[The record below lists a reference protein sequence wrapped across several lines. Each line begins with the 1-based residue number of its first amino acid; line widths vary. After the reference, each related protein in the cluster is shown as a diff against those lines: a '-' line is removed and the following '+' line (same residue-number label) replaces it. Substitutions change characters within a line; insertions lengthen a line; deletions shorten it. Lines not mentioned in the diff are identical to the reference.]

1 MTMLERTG
9 IPTDDDLEK
18 VIPDKKRLAKGPVV
32 IIECFQKIPC
42 DPCAISCKLGVI
54 KPFKDIND
62 LPQVDFDKCTG
73 CGICISSCPGLAIF
87 VIDMNYSEEKSLIKL
102 PHEMLPLPEKGE
114 NVYALDRAG
123 SILGKVK
130 VIKVLKIK
138 NKTNI
143 ISIEVPKSMVMKVR
157 SIKVEDKNNER

>member
-1 MTMLERTG
+1 MLERTG

-18 VIPDKKRLAKGPVV
+18 VIPDKKRLAQGPVV

-42 DPCAISCKLGVI
+42 DPCAISCKLGAI
-54 KPFKDIND
+54 KPFEDIND
-62 LPQVDFDKCTG
+62 LPIVDFDKCTG

-87 VIDMNYSEEKSLIKL
+87 VIDMNYSDEKSLIKL

-114 NVYALDRAG
+114 DVYALDRAG
-123 SILGKVK
+123 GILGKVK
-130 VIKVLKIK
+130 VVRVLKIK

-143 ISIEVPKSMVMKVR
+143 ISLEVPKSMVMKVR
-157 SIKVEDKNNER
+157 SIKAEDKNDER

>member
-1 MTMLERTG
+1 MLERTG

-18 VIPDKKRLAKGPVV
+18 VIPDKKRLSRGPVV

-42 DPCAISCKLGVI
+42 DPCAISCKLGAI

-62 LPQVDFDKCTG
+62 LPIVDFDKCTG

-87 VIDMNYSEEKSLIKL
+87 VIDVNYSEEKSLIKL

-114 NVYALDRAG
+114 DVYALDRDG
-123 SILGKVK
+123 SILSKAKV
-130 VIKVLKIK
+130 VRVLKIK
-138 NKTNI
+138 NKTHI
-143 ISIEVPKSMVMKVR
+143 ISLEVPKSTVMKVR
-157 SIKVEDKNNER
+157 SIKVEDKNDER

>member
-1 MTMLERTG
+1 MLERTG
-9 IPTDDDLEK
+9 ILTDDDLEK

-42 DPCAISCKLGVI
+42 DPCAISCKLGAI
-54 KPFKDIND
+54 KPFKNIND
-62 LPQVDFDKCTG
+62 LPIVDFDKCTG

-87 VIDMNYSEEKSLIKL
+87 VIDMNYSDEKSLIKL

-114 NVYALDRAG
+114 DVYALDRAG

-130 VIKVLKIK
+130 VARVLKIK

-143 ISIEVPKSMVMKVR
+143 ISLEVPKSMVMKVR
-157 SIKVEDKNNER
+157 SIKMEGKN

>member
-1 MTMLERTG
+1 MLERAG

-42 DPCAISCKLGVI
+42 DPCAASCKLGAI
-54 KPFKDIND
+54 KSFNDIND

-87 VIDMNYSEEKSLIKL
+87 VIDMNYSEEKSLIKI
-102 PHEMLPLPEKGE
+102 PHEMLPLPGKGE
-114 NVYALDRAG
+114 DVYALDRAG
-123 SILGKVK
+123 NILSKVK

-143 ISIEVPKSMVMKVR
+143 ISLEVPKSMTMKVR
-157 SIKVEDKNNER
+157 SIKVEGKNQ

>member
-1 MTMLERTG
+1 MLERTG
-9 IPTDDDLEK
+9 IPTDNDLEK
-18 VIPDKKRLAKGPVV
+18 VIPDKKRLAQGPVV

-42 DPCAISCKLGVI
+42 DPCAISCKLGAI

-114 NVYALDRAG
+114 DVYALDRAG
-123 SILGKVK
+123 SVLGKAK
-130 VIKVLKIK
+130 VVRVLKIK

-143 ISIEVPKSMVMKVR
+143 ISLEVPKSMAMKVR

>member
-1 MTMLERTG
+1 MLEKTG

-32 IIECFQKIPC
+32 IIDCFQKIPC
-42 DPCAISCKLGVI
+42 DPCAISCKLGAI

-87 VIDMNYSEEKSLIKL
+87 VIDMNYLDKKSLIKL

-114 NVYALDRAG
+114 DIYALDRAG

-130 VIKVLKIK
+130 VVRVLKIK
-138 NKTNI
+138 NKTNV
-143 ISIEVPKSMVMKVR
+143 ISLEVPKSMAMKVR
-157 SIKVEDKNNER
+157 SIKVEGKN

>member
-1 MTMLERTG
+1 MLERTG

-18 VIPDKKRLAKGPVV
+18 VIPDKKRLSQGPVV

-42 DPCAISCKLGVI
+42 DPCAISCKLGAI

-62 LPQVDFDKCTG
+62 LPIVDFNKCTG

-87 VIDMNYSEEKSLIKL
+87 IIDVNYSDEKSLIKL

-114 NVYALDRAG
+114 DVYALDRDG
-123 SILGKVK
+123 SILSKAKV
-130 VIKVLKIK
+130 VRVLKIK
-138 NKTNI
+138 NKTHI
-143 ISIEVPKSMVMKVR
+143 ISLEVPKSTAMKVR
-157 SIKVEDKNNER
+157 SIKVEDKNDER

>member
-1 MTMLERTG
+1 MLERTG

-18 VIPDKKRLAKGPVV
+18 VTPDKKRLARGPVV
-32 IIECFQKIPC
+32 TIECFQRIPC
-42 DPCAISCKLGVI
+42 DPCAISCKLGAI

-62 LPQVDFDKCTG
+62 LPIVDFDKCTG
-73 CGICISSCPGLAIF
+73 CGICISSCPGLAVF
-87 VIDMNYSEEKSLIKL
+87 VIDMNYSDEKSLIKL

-114 NVYALDRAG
+114 DVYALDRAG

-130 VIKVLKIK
+130 VVRVLKIK

-143 ISIEVPKSMVMKVR
+143 ISLEVPKSMVMKVR
-157 SIKVEDKNNER
+157 SIKVEGKN

>member
-1 MTMLERTG
+1 MLERTG

-42 DPCAISCKLGVI
+42 NPCAASCRLGAI
-54 KPFKDIND
+54 KAFEDIND
-62 LPQVDFDKCTG
+62 LPVVDFDKCTG

-87 VIDMNYSEEKSLIKL
+87 VIDVNYSEKISLIKL

-114 NVYALDRAG
+114 EVYALDRDG
-123 SILGKVK
+123 SILGKAK
-130 VIKVLKIK
+130 VVRVLKIK
-138 NKTNI
+138 NKTHI
-143 ISIEVPKSMVMKVR
+143 ISLEVPKSMVMKVR

>member
-1 MTMLERTG
+1 MLERTG

-18 VIPDKKRLAKGPVV
+18 VIPDKKRLARGPVV

-42 DPCAISCKLGVI
+42 DPCAISCKLGAI

-114 NVYALDRAG
+114 DVYTLNRAG
-123 SILGKVK
+123 GILGKAK
-130 VIKVLKIK
+130 VVRVLKIK

-143 ISIEVPKSMVMKVR
+143 ISLEVPKSMAMKVR

>member
-1 MTMLERTG
+1 MLKRTG

-18 VIPDKKRLAKGPVV
+18 VIPDKKRLAQGPVV

-42 DPCAISCKLGVI
+42 DPCAISCKLGAI
-54 KPFKDIND
+54 TAFKDIND

-87 VIDMNYSEEKSLIKL
+87 VIDMSYSDEKSLIKI

-114 NVYALDRAG
+114 EVYALDRKGA
-123 SILGKVK
+123 ILGKAK
-130 VIKVLKIK
+130 VVRVLKIK

-143 ISIEVPKSMVMKVR
+143 ISLEIPKSMTMEVR
-157 SIKVEDKNNER
+157 SIKVEGKNQ

>member
-1 MTMLERTG
+1 MLERTG

-18 VIPDKKRLAKGPVV
+18 VIPDKKRLAQGPVV

-42 DPCAISCKLGVI
+42 DPCAISCKLGAI

-87 VIDMNYSEEKSLIKL
+87 VIDMSYSEENSLIKL
-102 PHEMLPLPEKGE
+102 PHEMLPLPQKGE
-114 NVYALDRAG
+114 EIYALDRAG
-123 SILGKVK
+123 ETVGKAK
-130 VIKVLKIK
+130 VVKVLKIK
-138 NKTNI
+138 SKTNI
-143 ISIEVPKSMVMKVR
+143 ISISVPKNMAMKIR
-157 SIKVEDKNNER
+157 SIRAEDKRNG

>member
-1 MTMLERTG
+1 MLERTG

-18 VIPDKKRLAKGPVV
+18 VIPDKKRLAQGPVV

-42 DPCAISCKLGVI
+42 DPCAISCKLGAI

-87 VIDMNYSEEKSLIKL
+87 VIDMNYSDEKSLIKL

-114 NVYALDRAG
+114 DVYALDRAG
-123 SILGKVK
+123 SILSKVK
-130 VIKVLKIK
+130 VIRVLKIK

-143 ISIEVPKSMVMKVR
+143 ISLEVPKSMAMKVR
-157 SIKVEDKNNER
+157 SIKVEDRNQ

>member
-1 MTMLERTG
+1 MLERTG

-18 VIPDKKRLAKGPVV
+18 VIPDKKRLAKGAVV

-42 DPCAISCKLGVI
+42 DPCAISCKLGAI
-54 KPFKDIND
+54 KPFKNIND

-87 VIDMNYSEEKSLIKL
+87 VIDMNYSEKESLVKL
-102 PHEMLPLPEKGE
+102 PYEMLPLPQKGE
-114 NVYALDRAG
+114 EVYALDRAG
-123 SILGKVK
+123 KIVSKAKV
-130 VIKVLKIK
+130 VRVQKIK

-143 ISIEVPKSMVMKVR
+143 ISISVPKNMAMKIR
-157 SIKVEDKNNER
+157 SIRAEDKRNG

>member
-1 MTMLERTG
+1 MLERTG
-9 IPTDDDLEK
+9 IPTDNDLEK

-42 DPCAISCKLGVI
+42 DPCAISCKLGAI

-62 LPQVDFDKCTG
+62 LPQVDFNKCTG

-87 VIDMNYSEEKSLIKL
+87 VIDKNYSEGKSLIKL

-114 NVYALDRAG
+114 DVYVLDRAG
-123 SILGKVK
+123 AILGKAK
-130 VIKVLKIK
+130 VARVLKIK

-143 ISIEVPKSMVMKVR
+143 ISLEVPKSMAMKVR

>member
-1 MTMLERTG
+1 MLERTG
-9 IPTDDDLEK
+9 IPTDHDLEK
-18 VIPDKKRLAKGPVV
+18 VTPDKKRLARGPVV

-42 DPCAISCKLGVI
+42 DPCAISCKVGAI
-54 KPFKDIND
+54 KPFKNIND
-62 LPQVDFDKCTG
+62 LPQVDFNQCSG

-114 NVYALDRAG
+114 KVYALDRAG
-123 SILGKVK
+123 TILGKAK
-130 VIKVLKIK
+130 VVKVLKIK

-143 ISIEVPKSMVMKVR
+143 IFLEVPKSMAMKVR

>member
-1 MTMLERTG
+1 MLERTG

-42 DPCAISCKLGVI
+42 DPCAISCKLGAI

-62 LPQVDFDKCTG
+62 LPIVDFDKCTG

-87 VIDMNYSEEKSLIKL
+87 VIDVNYSEEKSLIKL

-114 NVYALDRAG
+114 DVYALDRDG
-123 SILGKVK
+123 SILGKAK
-130 VIKVLKIK
+130 VVRVLKIK
-138 NKTNI
+138 NKTHI
-143 ISIEVPKSMVMKVR
+143 ISLEVPKSTAMKVR
-157 SIKVEDKNNER
+157 SIKVEDKNDER

>member
-1 MTMLERTG
+1 VLERTG
-9 IPTDDDLEK
+9 IPTDNDLEK
-18 VIPDKKRLAKGPVV
+18 IIPDKKRLAKGPVV

-42 DPCAISCKLGVI
+42 DPCAISCKLGAI

-87 VIDMNYSEEKSLIKL
+87 VIDMNYSDKKALIKL

-114 NVYALDRAG
+114 DIYALDRAG
-123 SILGKVK
+123 SILGKAK
-130 VIKVLKIK
+130 VVRVLKIK

-143 ISIEVPKSMVMKVR
+143 ISLEVPKSMAMKVR
-157 SIKVEDKNNER
+157 SIKVKDKNHER

>member
-1 MTMLERTG
+1 MLERTG
-9 IPTDDDLEK
+9 IPTDGDLEK

-42 DPCAISCKLGVI
+42 DPCAISCKLGAI

-62 LPQVDFDKCTG
+62 LPIVDFDKCTG

-87 VIDMNYSEEKSLIKL
+87 VIDMNYSDEKSLIKL

-114 NVYALDRAG
+114 DVYALDRAG

-130 VIKVLKIK
+130 VVRVLKIK

-143 ISIEVPKSMVMKVR
+143 ISLEVPKGMAMKVR
-157 SIKVEDKNNER
+157 SIKAEGKN

>member
-1 MTMLERTG
+1 MLERTG

-18 VIPDKKRLAKGPVV
+18 VTPDKKRLAKGPVV

-42 DPCAISCKLGVI
+42 DPCAISCKLGAI

-62 LPQVDFDKCTG
+62 LPIVDFDKCTG

-87 VIDMNYSEEKSLIKL
+87 VIDMNYSDEKSLIKL

-114 NVYALDRAG
+114 DVYALDRAG

-130 VIKVLKIK
+130 VKKVIKIK

-143 ISIEVPKSMVMKVR
+143 ISLEVPKSIVMKVR
-157 SIKVEDKNNER
+157 SIKVEGKN

>member
-1 MTMLERTG
+1 MLERTG

-42 DPCAISCKLGVI
+42 DPCAISCKLGAI

-62 LPQVDFDKCTG
+62 LPIVDFDECTG
-73 CGICISSCPGLAIF
+73 CGICISSCPGLAVF
-87 VIDMNYSEEKSLIKL
+87 VIDMNYSDEKSLIKL

-130 VIKVLKIK
+130 VIRVLKIK

-143 ISIEVPKSMVMKVR
+143 ISLEVPKSMVMKVR
-157 SIKVEDKNNER
+157 SIKVEGKNQ

>member
-1 MTMLERTG
+1 MLERTG

-18 VIPDKKRLAKGPVV
+18 VIPNKERLAKGPVV

-42 DPCAISCKLGVI
+42 DPCAISCKLGAI

-62 LPQVDFDKCTG
+62 LPQVDFNKCTG

-87 VIDMNYSEEKSLIKL
+87 VIDENYSNEKSLIKL
-102 PHEMLPLPEKGE
+102 PYEMLPLPEKGE
-114 NVYALDRAG
+114 EVYALDRDG
-123 SILGKVK
+123 SILGKAK
-130 VIKVLKIK
+130 VVRVQKIK

-143 ISIEVPKSMVMKVR
+143 ISLEVHKSKAMRVR
-157 SIKVEDKNNER
+157 SIKVEDRNQ

>member
-1 MTMLERTG
+1 MLERTG

-18 VIPDKKRLAKGPVV
+18 IIPGKKRLARGPVV

-42 DPCAISCKLGVI
+42 DPCAISCKFGAI

-87 VIDMNYSEEKSLIKL
+87 VIDMNYSEGKALINL
-102 PHEMLPLPEKGE
+102 PYEMLPLPEKGE
-114 NVYALDRAG
+114 VVYALDRAG
-123 SILGKVK
+123 GKLGKAK
-130 VIKVLKIK
+130 VAKVLKIK

-143 ISIEVPKSMVMKVR
+143 ISLEVPKSMAMKVR

>member
-1 MTMLERTG
+1 MLERTG

-42 DPCAISCKLGVI
+42 DPCAASCKFGAI
-54 KPFKDIND
+54 KSFKDIND

-87 VIDMNYSEEKSLIKL
+87 VIDMNYSDSKSLIKL
-102 PHEMLPLPEKGE
+102 PHEMLPLPEKE
-114 NVYALDRAG
+114 KDVYVLDRAG
-123 SILGKVK
+123 DILGKARV
-130 VIKVLKIK
+130 VSVLKTK

-143 ISIEVPKSMVMKVR
+143 ISLEVPKSMVMKVR

>member
-1 MTMLERTG
+1 MLERTG

-18 VIPDKKRLAKGPVV
+18 IIPDKKRLAKGPVV

-42 DPCAISCKLGVI
+42 DPCAISCKLGAI

-62 LPQVDFDKCTG
+62 LPIVDFDKCTG

-87 VIDMNYSEEKSLIKL
+87 VIDVNYSEEKSLIKL

-114 NVYALDRAG
+114 DVYALDRDG
-123 SILGKVK
+123 SILGKAK
-130 VIKVLKIK
+130 VVRVLKIK
-138 NKTNI
+138 NKTHI
-143 ISIEVPKSMVMKVR
+143 ISLEVPKSTAMKVR
-157 SIKVEDKNNER
+157 SIKVEDKNDER

>member
-1 MTMLERTG
+1 MLKRTG

-42 DPCAISCKLGVI
+42 DPCAVSCKFGAI
-54 KPFKDIND
+54 KSFKDIND
-62 LPQVDFDKCTG
+62 LPIVDFDKCTG

-102 PHEMLPLPEKGE
+102 PYEMLPLPEKGE
-114 NVYALDRAG
+114 DVYALDRAG

-130 VIKVLKIK
+130 VKKVLKIK

-143 ISIEVPKSMVMKVR
+143 VSLEVPKSMTMKVR
-157 SIKVEDKNNER
+157 SIKVGDKK

>member
-1 MTMLERTG
+1 MLERTG

-18 VIPDKKRLAKGPVV
+18 VIPGKKRLAQGPVV

-42 DPCAISCKLGVI
+42 DPCAISCKLGAI

-62 LPQVDFDKCTG
+62 LPIVDFDKCTG

-87 VIDMNYSEEKSLIKL
+87 VIDMNYSEKKSLIKL

-114 NVYALDRAG
+114 DVYALDRAG
-123 SILGKVK
+123 GILGKAK
-130 VIKVLKIK
+130 VVRVLKIK

-143 ISIEVPKSMVMKVR
+143 ISLEIPKSMVMKVR
-157 SIKVEDKNNER
+157 SIKMKDKNNER

>member
-1 MTMLERTG
+1 MLERTG
-9 IPTDDDLEK
+9 IPTDNDLKK
-18 VIPDKKRLAKGPVV
+18 VIPDKKRLARGPVV

-42 DPCAISCKLGVI
+42 DPCAISCKLGAI

-62 LPQVDFDKCTG
+62 LPQIDFDKCTG

-87 VIDMNYSEEKSLIKL
+87 VIDINYSEEKSLIKL

-114 NVYALDRAG
+114 DVYALDRAG
-123 SILGKVK
+123 GILGKAK
-130 VIKVLKIK
+130 VVRVLKIK

-143 ISIEVPKSMVMKVR
+143 ISLEIPKSMVMKVR

>member
-1 MTMLERTG
+1 MLERNG

-18 VIPDKKRLAKGPVV
+18 IIPDKKRLAKGPVV

-42 DPCAISCKLGVI
+42 DPCAISCKLGAI

-62 LPQVDFDKCTG
+62 LPVVDFDKCTG

-87 VIDMNYSEEKSLIKL
+87 VIDLNYSEEKSLIKL

-114 NVYALDRAG
+114 EVYALDRDG
-123 SILGKVK
+123 SILGKAK
-130 VIKVLKIK
+130 VVRVLKIK
-138 NKTNI
+138 NKTHI
-143 ISIEVPKSMVMKVR
+143 ISLEVPKSMVMKVR

>member
-1 MTMLERTG
+1 MLEKTG

-18 VIPDKKRLAKGPVV
+18 VIPDKKRLARGPVV
-32 IIECFQKIPC
+32 TIECFQRIPC
-42 DPCAISCKLGVI
+42 DPCAISCKLGAI

-62 LPQVDFDKCTG
+62 LPMVDFDKCTG

-87 VIDMNYSEEKSLIKL
+87 VIDMNYSDEKSLIKL

-114 NVYALDRAG
+114 DVYALDRAG

-130 VIKVLKIK
+130 VVRVLKIK

-143 ISIEVPKSMVMKVR
+143 ISLEVPKSMVMKVR
-157 SIKVEDKNNER
+157 SIKMEDKNQ